1 MQYFELTSANRNRDL
16 YPLPGN
22 FVVDLAQT
30 GIKTRAGA
38 LDVVSNAS
46 PILVF
51 NANPGEVA
59 STTGIIVVTITPS
72 TTPPMLYDNSIFQ
85 VTVDPATGFR
95 LIENFYVGCV
105 LSYTDSS
112 GNAARRRVIAS
123 KVIDLSNAIITV
135 DAPID
140 NIANGSAAGLRI
152 AKPSSFT
159 QVWIPTG
166 SFIDNFY
173 VNYYMQSFGPD
184 CALESAQITEYDGTT
199 RIAVI
204 NPSPSSFWEG
214 PLVPNN
220 NFALR
225 KELPVNSGDLLA
237 VSTNGKILQLA
248 STANSESDSYI
259 SSYIRMLE
267 PLPTYADGL
276 SVEVPPYNEERR
288 IVRYIAGNG
297 KFVAISSNTFTLN
310 SQASDIDDYYTDSFL
325 TDTTTGVTRQI
336 TSYTGSTKSGTV
348 ASAWGAGAV
357 NDNWIIRSAFLQSTF
372 TTDPVVGSVDAYEV
386 EQFTRDNVSP
396 LNYIGSLVSVSE
408 EVCYEVGL
416 VNLVI
421 PNLTLASGR
430 GGRPAFYPYFYVLF
444 EPVGASGGQQ
454 KNLIYSNNPNS
465 SGKLFRVPADDTPT
479 PLLST
484 FIKLD
489 SDGMTHVI
497 KFKPTQAAFRFA
509 VYHADGSIF
518 ETVQQ
523 DTTPP
528 TAPNPS
534 VQISAQFSF
543 KRI

>member
-1 MQYFELTSANRNRDL
+1 
-16 YPLPGN
+16 
-22 FVVDLAQT
+22 
-30 GIKTRAGA
+30 
-38 LDVVSNAS
+38 
-46 PILVF
+46 
-51 NANPGEVA
+51 
-59 STTGIIVVTITPS
+59 
-72 TTPPMLYDNSIFQ
+72 
-85 VTVDPATGFR
+85 
-95 LIENFYVGCV
+95 
-105 LSYTDSS
+105 
-112 GNAARRRVIAS
+112 
-123 KVIDLSNAIITV
+123 LSN
-135 DAPID
+135 
-140 NIANGSAAGLRI
+140 NGH
-152 AKPSSFT
+152 
-159 QVWIPTG
+159 
-166 SFIDNFY
+166 IDNFY

-184 CALESAQITEYDGTT
+184 AVVDSSLITEYSGTT
-199 RIAVI
+199 RLAVI
-204 NPSPSSFWEG
+204 DPAQATWQRPTSTY
-214 PLVPNN
+214 NN
-220 NFALR
+220 NFAIR

-248 STANSESDSYI
+248 STANSTSDSYI

-267 PLPTYADGL
+267 PQPTIADGL

-297 KFVAISSNTFTLN
+297 KFVAISGSTFTLN
-310 SQASDIDDYYTDSFL
+310 TQASDIDDYYTDSFL

-336 TSYTGSTKSGTV
+336 TSYTGSTRSGTV
-348 ASAWGAGAV
+348 ASAWGAGAA
-357 NDNWIIRSAFLQSTF
+357 NDNWIIRSAFLLTAFSTN
-372 TTDPVVGSVDAYEV
+372 PVVGSVDAYEV

-509 VYHADGSIF
+509 VYHANGSLF

-523 DTTPP
+523 DTEPP
-528 TAPNPS
+528 TAPNPL